1 VEGFFARQRAAAR
14 GSQQRALERAAP
26 GAAAPPAPGRGG
38 GERGR
43 SAEWA
48 AGCAALDKERKKQ
61 TGELRVLLDD
71 AGRIR
76 PDLAGA
82 PRTWPA
88 ARAPRRPGRLGGV
101 VQEAFSAGCAVE
113 DVQRTCSG
121 VLCVHGQPG
130 QRAAVRLFP
139 YVQARRPPLP

>member
-14 GSQQRALERAAP
+14 GSQQRVLERAGP
-26 GAAAPPAPGRGG
+26 GAAAPPAPALGG

-43 SAEWA
+43 SAGWA
-48 AGCAALDKERKKQ
+48 AACAALDKERKKQ

-82 PRTWPA
+82 PRARPATWGP
-88 ARAPRRPGRLGGV
+88 
-101 VQEAFSAGCAVE
+101 
-113 DVQRTCSG
+113 
-121 VLCVHGQPG
+121 
-130 QRAAVRLFP
+130 
-139 YVQARRPPLP
+139 

>member
-14 GSQQRALERAAP
+14 GRQQRALERAGP
-26 GAAAPPAPGRGG
+26 GAAAPAPAPGRGG

-43 SAEWA
+43 SAGWA
-48 AGCAALDKERKKQ
+48 AACAALDKERKKQ

-82 PRTWPA
+82 PRARPATWGP
-88 ARAPRRPGRLGGV
+88 
-101 VQEAFSAGCAVE
+101 
-113 DVQRTCSG
+113 
-121 VLCVHGQPG
+121 
-130 QRAAVRLFP
+130 
-139 YVQARRPPLP
+139 